1 MKKVAIIIKEEDFYF
16 KRLLMVNNQLK
27 ERGIEDPLVLNAMQ
41 TVPRE
46 AFVPEDLKDQAYN
59 DNPLPIGYD
68 QTISQPYIVAF
79 MTQALGLQPEYRVLE
94 IGTGSGYQAAILSRI
109 CREVYTVEIIKELA
123 SHAGEIFEKQLYNNI
138 HIKIGD
144 GHQGWLEKSPFDAI
158 IVTAAGP
165 DIPNTLTRQLKVGG
179 KMILPLKRSNYEQTL
194 VLITKIDVNDNIIQK
209 ELLPVMFVP
218 MTGNNNYHS

>member
-1 MKKVAIIIKEEDFYF
+1 
-16 KRLLMVNNQLK
+16 MVNNQLK

-59 DNPLPIGYD
+59 DNPLPIGYE

-165 DIPNTLTRQLKVGG
+165 DIPNTLARQLKVGG

-218 MTGNNNYHS
+218 MTSNNNYRH

>member
-1 MKKVAIIIKEEDFYF
+1 
-16 KRLLMVNNQLK
+16 MVNNQLK

-109 CREVYTVEIIKELA
+109 CRKVYTVEIIKELA
-123 SHAGEIFEKQLYNNI
+123 SHAGEIFEKHLYNNI

-144 GHQGWLEKSPFDAI
+144 GHQGWPEKSPFDAI

-165 DIPNTLTRQLKVGG
+165 DIPNTLARQLKVGG

-218 MTGNNNYHS
+218 MTGNNNYRH

>member
-1 MKKVAIIIKEEDFYF
+1 
-16 KRLLMVNNQLK
+16 MVNNQLK

-109 CREVYTVEIIKELA
+109 CRKVYTVEIIKELA
-123 SHAGEIFEKQLYNNI
+123 SHAGEIFEKHLYNNI

-144 GHQGWLEKSPFDAI
+144 GHQGWPEKSPFDAI

-218 MTGNNNYHS
+218 MTGNNNYRH

>member
-1 MKKVAIIIKEEDFYF
+1 
-16 KRLLMVNNQLK
+16 MVNNQLK

-79 MTQALGLQPEYRVLE
+79 MTEALSVQAEHRILE

-109 CREVYTVEIIKELA
+109 CREVYTIEIIKELA
-123 SHAGEIFEKQLYNNI
+123 NHAREVFRKQLYNNI
-138 HIKIGD
+138 HIKVGD
-144 GHQGWLEKSPFDAI
+144 GHQGWPENSPFDAI
-158 IVTAAGP
+158 IVTAAGSDVP
-165 DIPNTLTRQLKVGG
+165 SSLIKQLKVGG
-179 KMILPLKRSNYEQTL
+179 KMILPLKHNNYEQTL
-194 VLITKIDVNDNIIQK
+194 VLITKIHVNDNIIQK
-209 ELLPVMFVP
+209 ELIPVMFVP
-218 MTGNNNYHS
+218 MTGNNNYRF

>member
-1 MKKVAIIIKEEDFYF
+1 
-16 KRLLMVNNQLK
+16 MVNNQLK

-123 SHAGEIFEKQLYNNI
+123 SHAGEIFEKHLYNNI

-144 GHQGWLEKSPFDAI
+144 GHQGWPEKSPFDAI

-218 MTGNNNYHS
+218 MTGNNNYRH

>member
-1 MKKVAIIIKEEDFYF
+1 
-16 KRLLMVNNQLK
+16 MVNNQLK

-79 MTQALGLQPEYRVLE
+79 MSQSLSLQPEHKVLE

-109 CREVYTVEIIKELA
+109 CREVYTIEIIKELA
-123 SHAGEIFEKQLYNNI
+123 NHAREVFRKQLYNNI
-138 HIKIGD
+138 HIKVGD
-144 GHQGWLEKSPFDAI
+144 GHQGWPENSPFDAI
-158 IVTAAGP
+158 IVTAAGSDVP
-165 DIPNTLTRQLKVGG
+165 SSLIKQLKVGG
-179 KMILPLKRSNYEQTL
+179 KMILPLKHNNYEQTL

-218 MTGNNNYHS
+218 MTGNNNYRF

>member
-1 MKKVAIIIKEEDFYF
+1 
-16 KRLLMVNNQLK
+16 MVNNQLK

-123 SHAGEIFEKQLYNNI
+123 ERAGEIFEKQLYDNI
-138 HIKIGD
+138 HVKVGD
-144 GHQGWLEKSPFDAI
+144 GHQGWPEQSPFDAI
-158 IVTAAGP
+158 IVTAAGV
-165 DIPNTLTRQLKVGG
+165 DIPTPLISQLKVGG
-179 KMILPLKRSNYEQTL
+179 KMILPLKRNNYEQTL
-194 VLITKIDVNDNIIQK
+194 VLVTKIDVDDNIIQK

-218 MTGNNNYHS
+218 MTANNNYRS

>member
-1 MKKVAIIIKEEDFYF
+1 
-16 KRLLMVNNQLK
+16 MVNNQLK

-123 SHAGEIFEKQLYNNI
+123 SYAGEIFEKHLYNNI

-144 GHQGWLEKSPFDAI
+144 GHQGWPEKSPFDAI

-165 DIPNTLTRQLKVGG
+165 DIPNTLARQLKVGG

-218 MTGNNNYHS
+218 MTGNNNYHH

>member
-1 MKKVAIIIKEEDFYF
+1 
-16 KRLLMVNNQLK
+16 MVNNQLK

-46 AFVPEDLKDQAYN
+46 AFVPDDLKDQAYN
-59 DNPLPIGYD
+59 DNPLPIGYE

-123 SHAGEIFEKQLYNNI
+123 SHAGEIFEKHLYNNI

-144 GHQGWLEKSPFDAI
+144 GHQGWPEKSPFDAI

-165 DIPNTLTRQLKVGG
+165 DIPNTLARQLKVGG

-194 VLITKIDVNDNIIQK
+194 VLVTKIDVNDNIIQK

-218 MTGNNNYHS
+218 MTGNNNYRF

>member
-1 MKKVAIIIKEEDFYF
+1 
-16 KRLLMVNNQLK
+16 MVNNQLK

-46 AFVPEDLKDQAYN
+46 VFVLEELKDQAYN

-79 MTQALGLQPEYRVLE
+79 MTEALSVQAEHRILE

-109 CREVYTVEIIKELA
+109 CREVYTIEIIKELA
-123 SHAGEIFEKQLYNNI
+123 NHAREVFQKQLYNNI
-138 HIKIGD
+138 HIKVGD
-144 GHQGWLEKSPFDAI
+144 GHQGWPENSPFDAI
-158 IVTAAGP
+158 IVTAAGSDVP
-165 DIPNTLTRQLKVGG
+165 SSLIKQLKVGG
-179 KMILPLKRSNYEQTL
+179 KMILPLKHNNYEQTL

-218 MTGNNNYHS
+218 MTGNNNYRS

>member
-1 MKKVAIIIKEEDFYF
+1 
-16 KRLLMVNNQLK
+16 MVNNQLK

-79 MTQALGLQPEYRVLE
+79 MTEALSVQAEHRILE

-109 CREVYTVEIIKELA
+109 CREVYTIEIIKELA
-123 SHAGEIFEKQLYNNI
+123 NHAREVFQKQLYNNI
-138 HIKIGD
+138 HIKVGD
-144 GHQGWLEKSPFDAI
+144 GHQGWPENSPFDAI
-158 IVTAAGP
+158 IVTAAGSDVP
-165 DIPNTLTRQLKVGG
+165 SSLIKQLKVGG
-179 KMILPLKRSNYEQTL
+179 KMILPLKHNNYEQTL
-194 VLITKIDVNDNIIQK
+194 VLITKIHVNDNIIQK

-218 MTGNNNYHS
+218 MTGNNNYRH

>member
-1 MKKVAIIIKEEDFYF
+1 
-16 KRLLMVNNQLK
+16 MVNNQLK

-46 AFVPEDLKDQAYN
+46 VFVLEELKDQAYN

-79 MTQALGLQPEYRVLE
+79 MTEALSVQAEHRILE

-109 CREVYTVEIIKELA
+109 CREVYTIEIIKELA
-123 SHAGEIFEKQLYNNI
+123 NHAREVFQKQLYNNI
-138 HIKIGD
+138 HIKVGD
-144 GHQGWLEKSPFDAI
+144 GHQGWPENSPFDAI
-158 IVTAAGP
+158 IVTAAGSDVP
-165 DIPNTLTRQLKVGG
+165 SSLIKQLKVGG
-179 KMILPLKRSNYEQTL
+179 KMILPLNHNNYEQTL

-218 MTGNNNYHS
+218 MTGNNNYRS

>member
-1 MKKVAIIIKEEDFYF
+1 
-16 KRLLMVNNQLK
+16 MVNNQLK

-46 AFVPEDLKDQAYN
+46 VFVLEELKDQAYN

-79 MTQALGLQPEYRVLE
+79 MTEALSVQAEHRVLE

-109 CREVYTVEIIKELA
+109 CREVYTIEIIKELA
-123 SHAGEIFEKQLYNNI
+123 NHAREVFQKQLYNNI
-138 HIKIGD
+138 HIKVGD
-144 GHQGWLEKSPFDAI
+144 GHQGWPENSPFDAI
-158 IVTAAGP
+158 IVTAAGSDVP
-165 DIPNTLTRQLKVGG
+165 SSLIKQLKVGG
-179 KMILPLKRSNYEQTL
+179 KMILPLKHNNYEQTL

-218 MTGNNNYHS
+218 MTGNNNYRF

>member
-1 MKKVAIIIKEEDFYF
+1 
-16 KRLLMVNNQLK
+16 MVNNQLK
-27 ERGIEDPLVLNAMQ
+27 ERGVEDPLVLNAMQ

-46 AFVPEDLKDQAYN
+46 VFVLEELKDQAYN

-79 MTQALGLQPEYRVLE
+79 MTEALSVQAEHRILE

-109 CREVYTVEIIKELA
+109 CREVYTIEIIKELA
-123 SHAGEIFEKQLYNNI
+123 NHAREVFQKQLYNNI
-138 HIKIGD
+138 HIKVGD
-144 GHQGWLEKSPFDAI
+144 GHQGWPENSPFDAI
-158 IVTAAGP
+158 IVTAAGSDVP
-165 DIPNTLTRQLKVGG
+165 SSLIKQLKVGG
-179 KMILPLKRSNYEQTL
+179 KMILPLKHNNYEQTL

-218 MTGNNNYHS
+218 MTGNNNYRS